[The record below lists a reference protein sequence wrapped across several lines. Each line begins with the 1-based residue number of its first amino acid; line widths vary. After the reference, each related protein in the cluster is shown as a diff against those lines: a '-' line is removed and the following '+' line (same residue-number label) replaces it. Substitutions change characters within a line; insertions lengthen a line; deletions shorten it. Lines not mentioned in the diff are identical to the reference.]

1 MSLVLDPSL
10 TLSWYFEDERTAAA
24 DDVLDQVVDDG
35 AVVPALWRI
44 EVLNAFQ
51 MGIRRKRLDT
61 TFRNTALA
69 KLRAMSIVVDT
80 DSDAQAWL
88 TTLQLSDRFRLTAY
102 DAVYLELAQRRGLP
116 LATLDKELRAAG
128 ATLGVTLLGLNNVGS
143 Q

>member
-69 KLRAMSIVVDT
+69 KLGAMSIVVDT

-128 ATLGVTLLGLNNVGS
+128 ATLGVTLLGLNNV
-143 Q
+143 

>member
-51 MGIRRKRLDT
+51 MGIRRKRLDS

-69 KLRAMSIVVDT
+69 KLGAMSIVVDT

-128 ATLGVTLLGLNNVGS
+128 ATLGVTLLGLNNL
-143 Q
+143 

>member
-1 MSLVLDPSL
+1 LVLDPSL

-51 MGIRRKRLDT
+51 MGIRRKRLDS

-69 KLRAMSIVVDT
+69 KLGAMSIVVDT

-128 ATLGVTLLGLNNVGS
+128 ATLGVTLLGLNNL
-143 Q
+143 

>member
-1 MSLVLDPSL
+1 MSLILDPSL

-24 DDVLDQVVDDG
+24 DDVLDLVVDDG

-61 TFRNTALA
+61 KFRDTALA
-69 KLRAMSIVVDT
+69 KLGAMSIVVDT
-80 DSDAQAWL
+80 ESDAQAWL

-128 ATLGVTLLGLNNVGS
+128 ATLGVTLLGLNDV
-143 Q
+143 